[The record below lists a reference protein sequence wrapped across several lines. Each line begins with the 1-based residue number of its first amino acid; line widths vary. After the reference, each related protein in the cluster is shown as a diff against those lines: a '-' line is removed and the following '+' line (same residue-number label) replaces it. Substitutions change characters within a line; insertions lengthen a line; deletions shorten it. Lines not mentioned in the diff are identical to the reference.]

1 MAESVGIEKSL
12 TSYLARHSM
21 ATHLKFNGVSE
32 SVISQSMGH
41 SGEAITKAY
50 LEDFGSSVL
59 EEAMKQLN

>member
-1 MAESVGIEKSL
+1 
-12 TSYLARHSM
+12 M